1 MTLPLELEIFT
12 NLATGTVAAAVL
24 VISVLHSARFVVRLM
39 CWLVREVRKQANLL
53 TGEARE
59 FIGELA
65 GRPVTPGPSPRT
77 RGEGD
82 GEGLPVQPH
91 PQ

>member
-1 MTLPLELEIFT
+1 MTLPLELEIFA
-12 NLATGTVAAAVL
+12 NLATGAVAAAVL
-24 VISVLHSARFVVRLM
+24 VISVLHSARFVVRLLR
-39 CWLVREVRKQANLL
+39 WLVGEVRKQAKLL

-59 FIGELA
+59 FIGELV
-65 GRPVTPGPSPRT
+65 GRPLTPGPSPRT

-82 GEGLPVQPH
+82 EGGLPVQPN